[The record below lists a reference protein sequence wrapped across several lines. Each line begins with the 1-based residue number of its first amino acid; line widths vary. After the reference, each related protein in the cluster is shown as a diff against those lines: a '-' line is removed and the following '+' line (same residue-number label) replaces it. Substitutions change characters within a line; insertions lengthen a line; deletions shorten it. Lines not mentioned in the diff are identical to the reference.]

1 LNSYGS
7 DELIVKMPIRVI
19 AAILWRSFFI
29 QGAWNFKGM
38 QNIGFTNAILPGL
51 KHLDPKNITNA
62 VRHYLAFFNTQPY
75 MAPTILGVHL
85 NLIEQKQGDMADKL
99 NPSLSGSL
107 AAIGDTFFWSTLK
120 PLMSLLFL
128 LIVIIDQFWGFF
140 LVLIAYN
147 GIHLWTMIW
156 GFVQGYNKGPSGA
169 LAIGRMLSVDLS
181 KLISLLIPF
190 LSGVIFCLV
199 IYWKDVPHS
208 PLLGFSV
215 FIICL
220 TAIKLHFNSIWI
232 VYGVFILSMIWT
244 MVQ

>member
-1 LNSYGS
+1 MR
-7 DELIVKMPIRVI
+7 IA

-51 KHLDPKNITNA
+51 KHADPKNLTRAIKRCLT
-62 VRHYLAFFNTQPY
+62 FFNTQPY

-85 NLIEQKQGDMADKL
+85 NLIEQGQEEMADKL

-107 AAIGDTFFWSTLK
+107 AAIGDTFFWATLK
-120 PLMSLLFL
+120 PLMALLFL
-128 LIVIIDQFWGFF
+128 FTIVFHQLWGLF
-140 LVLIAYN
+140 LVLALYN

-156 GFVQGYNKGPSGA
+156 GFIQGYNNGPSGA
-169 LAIGRMLSVDLS
+169 LTIGRILSVDLS

-190 LSGVIFCLV
+190 LSGVILCL
-199 IYWKDVPHS
+199 IISWKEINHIS
-208 PLLGFSV
+208 LFGFV
-215 FIICL
+215 LFAACIP
-220 TAIKLHFNSIWI
+220 AIKLRINPIWI

-244 MVQ
+244 MLR